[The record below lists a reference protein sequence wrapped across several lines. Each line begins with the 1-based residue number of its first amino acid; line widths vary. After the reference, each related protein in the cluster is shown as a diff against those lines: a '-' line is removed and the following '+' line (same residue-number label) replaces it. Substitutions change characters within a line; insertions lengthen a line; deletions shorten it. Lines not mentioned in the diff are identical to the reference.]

1 MNGIATERVEPGVA
15 LVWLDRPTRGNA
27 FTWPMQA
34 ALHAALASLDADET
48 VRAIVVTGRGK
59 AFSTGAD
66 LEGGFA
72 HTDAEV
78 DGLRET
84 VGSRPRPWRLR
95 TPVLAALNGAAIG
108 LGLTVTLQW
117 DIRYAAQD
125 ATYGFPFV
133 QRGVTPE
140 MASSWIL
147 PRLIGGSR
155 AAELLLTG
163 RLVTGRELVDLGVA
177 SRCLPAEEVLP
188 LALSTARQIA
198 ESCSPLAVGLTKQLL
213 QEGAQTVDLE
223 QAWSREWELFRWV
236 ARQPDAGEGVAAF
249 VEKRPARF
257 STSKHVPAPAPL
269 SRPWTAPS

>member
-34 ALHAALASLDADET
+34 ELHAVLASLDADET

-59 AFSTGAD
+59 SFSTGAD

-78 DGLRET
+78 DELRKT
-84 VGSRPRPWRLR
+84 VGRRERPWRLR

-108 LGLTVTLQW
+108 LGLTITLQW

-133 QRGVTPE
+133 RRGVTPE
-140 MASSWIL
+140 MASSWTL
-147 PRLIGGSR
+147 PRLIGAAR

-163 RLVTGRELVDLGVA
+163 RLVDGRELVDLGVA
-177 SRCLPAEEVLP
+177 ARCAPAEEVLP
-188 LALSTARQIA
+188 LALATARQIA
-198 ESCSPLAVGLTKQLL
+198 EECSPLAVGLTKQLL
-213 QEGAQTVDLE
+213 QEAAQTPDLE
-223 QAWSREWELFRWV
+223 QAWSREWELFRWL
-236 ARQPDAGEGVAAF
+236 ARQGDAAEGVAAF
-249 VEKRPARF
+249 LDKRPPSF
-257 STSKHVPAPAPL
+257 STSKHVAPPDPL
-269 SRPWTAPS
+269 VEPWTAPS